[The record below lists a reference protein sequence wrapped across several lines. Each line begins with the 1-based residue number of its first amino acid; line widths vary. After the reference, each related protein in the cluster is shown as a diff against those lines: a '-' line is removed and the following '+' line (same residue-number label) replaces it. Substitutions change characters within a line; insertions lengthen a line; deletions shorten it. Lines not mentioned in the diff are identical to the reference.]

1 MYVISFINTSSVNVY
16 NTQIFITEWIK
27 YKQKQPI
34 AFNMLKDFVTT
45 IQTHAHVNLMCS
57 VKMLLLFIPYETFP
71 TYIYCYYSS

>member
-1 MYVISFINTSSVNVY
+1 MYVISSINTSSVNVY
-16 NTQIFITEWIK
+16 NTQISITEWIK

-45 IQTHAHVNLMCS
+45 IQTHVNLMCS